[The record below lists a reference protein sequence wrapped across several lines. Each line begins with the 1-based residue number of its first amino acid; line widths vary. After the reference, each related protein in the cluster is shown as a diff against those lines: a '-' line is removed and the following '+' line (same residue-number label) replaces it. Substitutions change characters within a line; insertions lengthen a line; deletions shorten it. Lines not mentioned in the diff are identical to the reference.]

1 MLFIPN
7 RLRIVNTKT
16 QVFIVQGGFRL
27 YFYAMK
33 HLFTACGICIV
44 ILAQGQQLLNSGF
57 ENWTL
62 KNEYIEPDGW
72 ISTNAYAFFGAPE
85 TCYPFEDAHSG
96 NWSAKLET
104 RLDPI
109 TGDTLR
115 AVLITGGDYEAP
127 GTSYPHRPAACS
139 FYYKHNRLDTAAAVV
154 YLTKWNP
161 VLKRKDTLASG
172 FTIFFDIATNFTL
185 RTIPL
190 TYVGNVKPDTCLFLF
205 TTTLKEKPNP
215 GNYLIIDDIAFTG
228 FLNVDGV
235 EIQPALNI
243 YPNPVKDVVT
253 IDAEDEIKQVTIRT
267 MEGRDVFKGVDK
279 KLIISHLK
287 SSVYFIEV
295 ETDNGRIYTQRLVKE

>member
-1 MLFIPN
+1 
-7 RLRIVNTKT
+7 
-16 QVFIVQGGFRL
+16 
-27 YFYAMK
+27 MK
-33 HLFTACGICIV
+33 HLFAACGICIV

-72 ISTNAYAFFGAPE
+72 ISTKPYAFFGSPE

-115 AVLITGGDYEAP
+115 AVLITGNNYEAP
-127 GTSYPHRPAACS
+127 GTGFPHRPTACG
-139 FYYKHNRLDTAAAVV
+139 FYYKHNRLDTAAAVI
-154 YLTKWNP
+154 YLTKWNA
-161 VLKRKDTLASG
+161 LKGKKDTVASG
-172 FTIFFDIATNFTL
+172 FTIFFDIANSFTL

-190 TYVGNVKPDTCLFLF
+190 TYQSSVKPDSCIFLF

-228 FLNVDGV
+228 FLSV
-235 EIQPALNI
+235 EGISTQPAVKI
-243 YPNPVKDVVT
+243 YPNPVQDVLT
-253 IDAEDEIKQVTIRT
+253 IDTEDEIKQVTIRS
-267 MEGRDVFKGVDK
+267 MEGKEVLTGITK
-279 KLIISHLK
+279 KLNTNCLTASI
-287 SSVYFIEV
+287 YFIEV
-295 ETDNGRIYTQRLVKE
+295 ETVNGLIHTQRFVKE